1 MQSSHMSLSMS
12 SYCGFSLH
20 GIGENAEFV
29 QLVQIP
35 YFKRATTDG
44 ETVVE
49 QVHFQKFLRQYKTF
63 GKYHKELLL
72 KTVY

>member
-1 MQSSHMSLSMS
+1 MQSSHMSLSVS

-20 GIGENAEFV
+20 GFRENAEFV

-35 YFKRATTDG
+35 CFKEATTDG
-44 ETVVE
+44 EAVVE

-72 KTVY
+72 KKVY